1 MNKNVLKK
9 LSKIESKVELAE
21 VKVDLALMDD
31 IKAAIGKYKGLDD
44 STKTAMNKAKT
55 MLIAYSDSVRGAY
68 QNAKSAVDLITELD
82 TKSKELGLADSGM
95 GGYKKE
101 MQGKVTEYNALFK
114 KLDTLINSL

>member
-1 MNKNVLKK
+1 MNKNVLNK

-31 IKAAIGKYKGLDD
+31 IKTAIGKYKGLDD
-44 STKTAMNKAKT
+44 ATKTAMNKAKT
-55 MLIAYSDSVRGAY
+55 MLIAYSDSVRVAY

-82 TKSKELGLADSGM
+82 TKSKELGLPDSGM

-101 MQGKVTEYNALFK
+101 MQGKVTEYNTLFK

>member
-1 MNKNVLKK
+1 MNKNVLNK

-31 IKAAIGKYKGLDD
+31 IKTAIGKYKGLDEA
-44 STKTAMNKAKT
+44 TKTAMNKAKN

-82 TKSKELGLADSGM
+82 TKSKELGLSDSGM

-101 MQGKVTEYNALFK
+101 MQGKATEYNALFK